1 MTNPSIPPAA
11 TGAPDRAG
19 WRGRLAQL
27 PVPEGTLSVA
37 IGLLVSGTSAYLFFK
52 LVRVGMG
59 SDAKAEPVLQL
70 WFLMFLLAPGFFLP
84 VEQEVG
90 RALAHRRA
98 LGQGGAPVVRRA
110 GMLAAAL
117 ALLTTVALLGGSG
130 VIVDKLLGGSWALL
144 ICLILGV
151 LGWASAHL
159 GRGVLSGSGRFG
171 PYGVLLA
178 SDGVLRVIA
187 ATGLIIVGSKALI
200 AYGLVAALPPA
211 LALAIALRGQRPIV
225 EPGPE
230 ASWPEL
236 TQNLGWLVLGSLM
249 AAVLVNAGPLAAGVL
264 KHPDQKALVTHF
276 TFAVVITRVP
286 LFMFQAVQAAL
297 LPKLARLAAQGE
309 FDEFRAGFRKLM
321 AIVGVVG
328 VAGVAGALTVGP
340 FAVRLFSADAT
351 LSRRTVGLLALA
363 SATYMVALAIAQ
375 AVIALHGHA
384 KVAAGWAT
392 GVAVFVIVTALGSRS
407 DLLLRVELGLV
418 AGSIVADIAFA
429 WALASLLRTGARPD
443 AASVTEALFDMPL
456 EP

>member
-1 MTNPSIPPAA
+1 
-11 TGAPDRAG
+11 
-19 WRGRLAQL
+19 LAQL

-110 GMLAAAL
+110 GMLAGAL
-117 ALLTTVALLGGSG
+117 AAVTTVGLLGVSG

-144 ICLILGV
+144 LCLVLGV

-159 GRGVLSGSGRFG
+159 GRGVLSGSGRFA
-171 PYGVLLA
+171 PYGLLLA
-178 SDGVLRVIA
+178 ADGVLRVVA
-187 ATGLIIVGSKALI
+187 ATGLLIIGSKALI

-211 LALAIALRGQRPIV
+211 LALTIALRGQRPIV

-236 TQNLGWLVLGSLM
+236 TQNLGWLVLGSVM
-249 AAVLVNAGPLAAGVL
+249 AAVLVNAGPIAAGLL
-264 KHPDQKALVTHF
+264 KHTNQKALVTHF

-309 FDEFRAGFRKLM
+309 FEEFRAGFRKLM
-321 AIVGVVG
+321 AIVAVVG
-328 VAGVAGALTVGP
+328 VIGVAGALTVGP
-340 FAVRLFSADAT
+340 FAVRLFSPKAD
-351 LSRRTVGLLALA
+351 LSRQTVGLLALA
-363 SATYMVALAIAQ
+363 SAAYMVALAIAQ

-384 KVAAGWAT
+384 KVAAGWAS

-443 AASVTEALFDMPL
+443 PASVTEALFDMPL